1 MTKTTKAT
9 HATDPNPKTAQAEES
24 LQTAQPA
31 GAGAVAAAPGAGPAV
46 ADAAQG
52 QAQRDKNHG
61 RGGKYRLVNGVRTLV
76 ERTEES
82 APGEAAT
89 DTKGATA

>member
-31 GAGAVAAAPGAGPAV
+31 GAGAVTATPGAGPAV

-52 QAQRDKNHG
+52 QAQRDENHG

-82 APGEAAT
+82 AQGEAAT
-89 DTKGATA
+89 DAKGATA

>member
-9 HATDPNPKTAQAEES
+9 HATDTNPKAAQAEES
-24 LQTAQPA
+24 IQTSQQA
-31 GAGAVAAAPGAGPAV
+31 GAGAVATSAGAGPAV

-52 QAQRDKNHG
+52 QAQRDENHG

-82 APGEAAT
+82 AQGEAAT
-89 DTKGATA
+89 DAKGATA

>member
-31 GAGAVAAAPGAGPAV
+31 GAGPVAAAPGTGPAV

-52 QAQRDKNHG
+52 QAQRDENHG
-61 RGGKYRLVNGVRTLV
+61 RGGKYRLVNGVRELV
-76 ERTEES
+76 ERTD
-82 APGEAAT
+82 A
-89 DTKGATA
+89 DTKAKPATSAQGATA